1 MSNAKGLKENTNWFI
16 AEWPTKWDKKFDS
29 VLHVLA
35 QQALTRAMVAARVGQ
50 AEKHP
55 NLARAGAGAAQ
66 R

>member
-1 MSNAKGLKENTNWFI
+1 MAHAVKR
-16 AEWPTKWDKKFDS
+16 KKFDS

-35 QQALTRAMVAARVGQ
+35 QQALTRAIGSRECVGQ

-55 NLARAGAGAAQ
+55 NLARARAGAAQ

>member
-1 MSNAKGLKENTNWFI
+1 MAHALRGT
-16 AEWPTKWDKKFDS
+16 KKFDS

-35 QQALTRAMVAARVGQ
+35 QQALTRAMVAAGVRVRVGQ

-55 NLARAGAGAAQ
+55 NLARAREGAAQ